1 MNFAP
6 EPSPQSSPLEEER
19 RRKAPQVSELKSPL
33 PSEGRGQG
41 QGSKMRS
48 LPMRV
53 LLVGAAGRMGKT
65 VLDLAQ
71 NDSDIQITAQS
82 DLGDSIEPEMKSCDV
97 AIDFSQADSID
108 EICRAALKHGKSLV
122 IGTTGHSQQ
131 QRKTIE
137 ETARSIP
144 IVLASNFSVGVNV
157 LFWLTQ
163 KASELLGSDFNP
175 DIVETHHKMKK
186 DAPSGT
192 AKTLAEILTAMR
204 NSEIPIESIR
214 QGDVV
219 GEHTVIFSGPGERL
233 ELSHRAADRGIFA
246 RGALRAAKWIINKP
260 PGLYSMQDVLGL

>member
-1 MNFAP
+1 
-6 EPSPQSSPLEEER
+6 
-19 RRKAPQVSELKSPL
+19 
-33 PSEGRGQG
+33 
-41 QGSKMRS
+41 MRS
-48 LPMRV
+48 LPVRV

-71 NDSDIQITAQS
+71 SDREIDIAAQC
-82 DLGDSIEPEMKSCDV
+82 DLDDSIEAAMKSCDV

-108 EICRAALKHGKSLV
+108 EICRAASQHGKSLV

-137 ETARSIP
+137 ETGHSVP

-163 KASELLGSDFNP
+163 KAAELLGADFNP
-175 DIVETHHKMKK
+175 EIVETHHKMKK

-192 AKTLAEILTAMR
+192 AKTLADILKAVR
-204 NSEIPIESIR
+204 DSEIPTQSIR
-214 QGDVV
+214 EGDVV
-219 GEHTVIFSGPGERL
+219 GEHTVIFSGPGESL
-233 ELSHRAADRGIFA
+233 ELTHRAANRGIFA
-246 RGALRAAKWIINKP
+246 GGAVRAAKWIVDKP